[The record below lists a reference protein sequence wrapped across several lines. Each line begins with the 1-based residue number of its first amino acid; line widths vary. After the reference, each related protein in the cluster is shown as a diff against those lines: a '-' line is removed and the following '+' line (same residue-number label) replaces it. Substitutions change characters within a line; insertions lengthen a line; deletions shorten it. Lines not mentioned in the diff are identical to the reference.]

1 MNIFRKNSRVHV
13 WCHMNRSQATQI
25 TVDGVD
31 QVSPPPQGMTYQV
44 LLIMCVP
51 QRAIGTRLR
60 GIRFRRALL
69 DTIADIGE
77 EIYFR

>member
-1 MNIFRKNSRVHV
+1 MNIFRKNSRVLV
-13 WCHMNRSQATQI
+13 WCRMNRSHATQI
-25 TVDGVD
+25 RVDGVD
-31 QVSPPPQGMTYQV
+31 QVSPPPQGMTSSSSDHV
-44 LLIMCVP
+44 RP
-51 QRAIGTRLR
+51 QRTIGTRLR

>member
-1 MNIFRKNSRVHV
+1 MNIFRKNSRVLV
-13 WCHMNRSQATQI
+13 WCHMNRSHATQI
-25 TVDGVD
+25 RVDGVD
-31 QVSPPPQGMTYQV
+31 RVSPPPQGMSSSSSNHV
-44 LLIMCVP
+44 RP
-51 QRAIGTRLR
+51 QRTIGTRLR